1 MVKTAAQA
9 AENYRRGVD
18 AFGGA
23 QTYATCGERKGSGFL
38 AVASCLAAAK
48 KSHLT
53 TDMMVSKYQAAAG
66 AS

>member
-23 QTYATCGERKGSGFL
+23 ETYKNCGERKGSGFL
-38 AVASCLAAAK
+38 AVSACLSAAK

-66 AS
+66 S